1 MRGIR
6 RNVAFLGLALSA
18 AAGIACADEPIGS
31 SAALPSFARIEI
43 AGLRPSVVSAH
54 QSGDPLNLLTGP
66 SNATLLARAPS
77 RDAFAVNLSYRL
89 TPWMSLDFAGGLLR
103 ANDADGNPLSAATH
117 VFEQAGA
124 TLYPARN
131 WNASLFVN
139 SFRTGAATMEDGL
152 HVANASFVNGRVNH
166 DLSRNVRL
174 SFDLLNA
181 FDKRVSGIDPLAT
194 PRLWTD
200 PLIAENVL
208 FDASESRGFR
218 IRLRVNF

>member
-1 MRGIR
+1 MGGIR
-6 RNVAFLGLALSA
+6 RNVAVLGLAVSA
-18 AAGIACADEPIGS
+18 FAGTACADGPAGPG
-31 SAALPSFARIEI
+31 ALPSFAQLEI
-43 AGLRPSVVSAH
+43 AGVRPSLVSAH
-54 QSGDPLNLLTGP
+54 QSGDPLNPLTGP
-66 SNATLLARAPS
+66 SNASLLARAPG
-77 RDAFAVNLSYRL
+77 RDAFAIKLSRML
-89 TPWMSLDFAGGLLR
+89 TPWLSLDFAGGLLR
-103 ANDADGNPLSAATH
+103 AHDADGNPMSAATH

-124 TLYPARN
+124 TLYPARG

-139 SFRTGAATMEDGL
+139 SFRMRAANMDNGL
-152 HVANASFVNGRVNH
+152 QVANASFVNGRVNH

-181 FDKRVSGIDPLAT
+181 FDKRVPGIDPLAT

-218 IRLRVNF
+218 LRLRVRF

>member
-1 MRGIR
+1 MVGIR
-6 RNVAFLGLALSA
+6 RNVVILGLAVSA
-18 AAGIACADEPIGS
+18 FAGAACADGPGGLAS
-31 SAALPSFARIEI
+31 LPSFAQLEI
-43 AGLRPSVVSAH
+43 GGLRPSVVSAH
-54 QSGDPLNLLTGP
+54 QSADPLNPLTGP
-66 SNATLLARAPS
+66 SNASLLARAPG
-77 RDAFAVNLSYRL
+77 RDAFAVKLSYMF
-89 TPWMSLDFAGGLLR
+89 TPWLSLDFAGGLLR
-103 ANDADGNPLSAATH
+103 AHDADGNPMSAATH

-124 TLYPARN
+124 TLYPARG

-139 SFRTGAATMEDGL
+139 SFRMGAATMEDGL

-166 DLSRNVRL
+166 DLSRNLRL

-181 FDKRVSGIDPLAT
+181 FDKHVPGIDPLAT

-218 IRLRVNF
+218 VRLRWRF

>member
-1 MRGIR
+1 M
-6 RNVAFLGLALSA
+6 F
-18 AAGIACADEPIGS
+18 
-31 SAALPSFARIEI
+31 
-43 AGLRPSVVSAH
+43 
-54 QSGDPLNLLTGP
+54 
-66 SNATLLARAPS
+66 
-77 RDAFAVNLSYRL
+77 
-89 TPWMSLDFAGGLLR
+89 TPWLSLDFAGGLLR
-103 ANDADGNPLSAATH
+103 AHDADGNPMSAATH

-124 TLYPARN
+124 TLYPARG

-139 SFRTGAATMEDGL
+139 SFRMGAATMDDGL

-181 FDKRVSGIDPLAT
+181 FDKRVPGIDPLAT

-218 IRLRVNF
+218 VRLRVRF